1 MAKLKVPVAKVWPE
15 SSPLGAYLSSSY
27 SLSVWKYS
35 FYSVV
40 GIGGSWFVYQIS
52 RLLTQLI

>member
-1 MAKLKVPVAKVWPE
+1 MAKGKVPVAKVWPE
-15 SSPLGAYLSSSY
+15 ASPLRANLSSSY
-27 SLSVWKYS
+27 SFSVWKYN
-35 FYSVV
+35 FYRVV